1 MWWSLASALSAA
13 CCFGIAAVMQALSAR
28 AASVGTA
35 SVGPQLL
42 MRMLGQWRFIASI
55 GLDFI
60 GFIAQLIALR
70 RLPLFVVQAAI
81 ASSLAVTAVTAAWL
95 ADHALAGR
103 EWAAVLAVTVGI
115 AMLGSSAGATGAA
128 EVGGKF
134 RLGLIVAVAAL
145 GVAGF
150 VAARLRGRP
159 RTVALG
165 MIAGLGYG
173 VVGVAA
179 RILVG
184 FSPADLLRDPASY
197 ALAAA
202 GVVSFMFYTS
212 ALEHGDVTVATAST
226 VLTETVLPAIIGIIF
241 LGDTT
246 RRGLVAVAAAGFA
259 LALVGALTLARFG
272 EAEPAPASARMRESA
287 RHLPGPQ
294 SAH

>member
-1 MWWSLASALSAA
+1 MWWSLASALGAA

-35 SVGPQLL
+35 TVSPQLL

-81 ASSLAVTAVTAAWL
+81 AASLAVTAVTAAWL
-95 ADHALAGR
+95 AEHALAGR
-103 EWAAVLAVTVGI
+103 EWGAVLAVTVGI

-128 EVGGKF
+128 NVGGQF
-134 RLGLIVAVAAL
+134 RLGLIVAVAGL
-145 GVAGF
+145 GVVGF

-165 MIAGLGYG
+165 MVAGLGYG

-179 RILVG
+179 RILTG

-226 VLTETVLPAIIGIIF
+226 VVTETVLPAIIGVLF

-246 RRGLVAVAAAGFA
+246 RHGLVAVAAAGFA
-259 LALVGALTLARFG
+259 LALAGALTLARFG
-272 EAEPAPASARMRESA
+272 EAEPTSASTRMRESA
-287 RHLPGPQ
+287 RHVPGPQ
-294 SAH
+294 SAL